1 MTPRRH
7 GRRQRGVVLL
17 IVLIGLLLMM
27 IGAVAMVRSLN
38 GSSQVAGNLA
48 FRRDLTNQG
57 ERGLAAASA
66 AVQTGTLAAA
76 STRRQDQPA
85 SNYSAKRLET
95 DAAGIPLLLLKDSL
109 FASAGMKDTNDI
121 VDEKAGLRIRWII
134 DRQCDKAGAFD
145 PATCAAIDR
154 DTTDG
159 GSDWLLRPSGAAGA
173 VYRVSVRVDGPR
185 ATQAFLQATF
195 TY

>member
-1 MTPRRH
+1 MTPRRD

-27 IGAVAMVRSLN
+27 IGAVAMVRSFN

-57 ERGLAAASA
+57 ERGLAAAAA
-66 AVQTGTLAAA
+66 AVKSGALAAA
-76 STRRQDQPA
+76 STREADQAA

-95 DAAGIPLLLLKDSL
+95 NADGIPLLLLKESL
-109 FASAGMKDTNDI
+109 FDKAGMKDKNDV
-121 VDEKAGLRIRWII
+121 VDEAAGVHIRWIV

-145 PATCAAIDR
+145 PATCAAVDA
-154 DTTDG
+154 DTSGSGTD
-159 GSDWLLRPSGAAGA
+159 WMAKPSGGPAA